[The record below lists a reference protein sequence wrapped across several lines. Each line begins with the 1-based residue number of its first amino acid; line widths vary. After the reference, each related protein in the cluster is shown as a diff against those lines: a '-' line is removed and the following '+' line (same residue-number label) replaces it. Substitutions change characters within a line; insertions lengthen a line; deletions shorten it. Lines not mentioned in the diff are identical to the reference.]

1 MLKDQLRSTH
11 EKGDTAMTEEL
22 ASAAEDTNI
31 KPLLGEEISYYE
43 SRKEE
48 LIKDH
53 INRHLLIK
61 GSELIGSFETR
72 NQAIA
77 EGYRRYG
84 VGPFLVRLTGEDT
97 PVGYVPALALGI
109 PLCQ

>member
-1 MLKDQLRSTH
+1 MTTRSV
-11 EKGDTAMTEEL
+11 
-22 ASAAEDTNI
+22 SAAKDESVSVAKDLDA
-31 KPLLGEEISYYE
+31 KPLLGEEISFYE
-43 SRKEE
+43 SKKEE
-48 LIKDH
+48 LIREH

-61 GSELIGSFETR
+61 GSELIGSFATR
-72 NQAIA
+72 EQAVV

-84 VGPFLVRLTGEDT
+84 TGPFLVRLTGEDT